1 MLVDNS
7 QAAGLNSGMMM
18 PQYTAAS
25 LVLENQTLAHPD
37 SVHSLPT
44 SGGQEDHNANAM
56 TAARH
61 ARQILE
67 NTRHVLAIELYTAA
81 RALDLRLRQIP
92 GAKPGR
98 GTQKAFEILR
108 SVVPYQAGDALWGP
122 EIDKVS
128 DLIRKESFR
137 IS

>member
-1 MLVDNS
+1 MLVDN
-7 QAAGLNSGMMM
+7 QHAAGLNSGMMM

-67 NTRHVLAIELYTAA
+67 NTRHVLAIEMYTAA
-81 RALDLRLRQIP
+81 RAIDLRRRQNP
-92 GAKPGR
+92 NLQLGA
-98 GTQKAFEILR
+98 GTGKAYDLIR
-108 SVVPYQAGDALWGP
+108 AAVPYRAGDALWGP
-122 EIDKVS
+122 EIDQVY
-128 DLIRKESFR
+128 DLITQEAFK

>member
-1 MLVDNS
+1 MLVDNA
-7 QAAGLNSGMMM
+7 QAAGLNSGLMM

-67 NTRHVLAIELYTAA
+67 NTRHVLAIELYSAA
-81 RALDLRLRQIP
+81 RALDLRLKQNPSARL
-92 GAKPGR
+92 GA
-98 GTQKAFEILR
+98 GTRRAFDILR
-108 SVVPYQAGDALWGP
+108 TSVPYQPGDALWGP
-122 EIDKVS
+122 EIDTVCE
-128 DLIRKESFR
+128 LIRQEAFR